1 MHLINYG
8 RLVKDGEIKIADQN
22 KDGNRLKTRYVFV
35 FDKVM
40 IICKSLRV
48 SFTFKL
54 YFMRLN

>member
-8 RLVKDGEIKIADQN
+8 RLVKDGEIKIADQS

-48 SFTFKL
+48 SL
-54 YFMRLN
+54 LVLN